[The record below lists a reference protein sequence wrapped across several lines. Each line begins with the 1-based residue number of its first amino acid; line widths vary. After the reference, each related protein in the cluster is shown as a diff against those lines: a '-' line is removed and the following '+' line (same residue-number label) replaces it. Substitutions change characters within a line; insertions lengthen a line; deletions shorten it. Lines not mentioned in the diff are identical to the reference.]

1 MTIPVAPSQEA
12 SQPAHHRPVPW
23 RTILATIG
31 AVLATVAAILVVR
44 EVSRILVWIIIA
56 AFLAIVLSPPVN
68 FLEQRLRF
76 PRALATVV
84 VFILGLVVL
93 AALLYTFIRPIV
105 DQTQQFV
112 DDFPRHVEDAKAGRG
127 PLGGVVDRFDL
138 DRRLE
143 ERQGAIKENV
153 NRLGSRSVGI
163 LTRVGNAVAATLTI
177 VVLAILMV
185 LSGPRM
191 LTGGLGILSPPRREH
206 IRHVASDCAKA
217 VTGYVAGN
225 LLISVVA
232 GTAAFL
238 FLWAAGVPFRT
249 VLALW
254 VAFADLI
261 PLVGATL
268 GAFPAVIVA
277 FLNST
282 TMGIWTV
289 LFFVAYQQ
297 FENHVLQVTIMS
309 RTVDLNPLVV
319 LVSVLIGVE
328 LSGIL
333 GALLAIPL
341 AGVIQV
347 VGRDVLDSRRGRMKD
362 EPTIGTDEVPVS
374 EAASTSEVDE
384 VDDVDDKAERVEE
397 AEDTEG
403 AGDADQDGKVRRPR
417 QRSWPWSRKP
427 SPPKIPS
434 SSP

>member
-1 MTIPVAPSQEA
+1 MTVPVAPA
-12 SQPAHHRPVPW
+12 HRPVPW
-23 RTILATIG
+23 RTILATIA
-31 AVLATVAAILVVR
+31 AVLGTLLAILVMR
-44 EVSRILVWIIIA
+44 EISKVLVWIIIA
-56 AFLAIVLSPPVN
+56 AFFAIVLSPPVN
-68 FLEQRLRF
+68 FLQHRLRF

-84 VFILGLVVL
+84 VFVLGLAVMT
-93 AALLYTFIRPIV
+93 AMLYAFIRPIV
-105 DQTQQFV
+105 DQTQRFV
-112 DDFPRHVEDAKAGRG
+112 DNFPRYVEDAKAGRG
-127 PLGGVVDRFDL
+127 PLGGVVSRYDL
-138 DRRLE
+138 DQRLE
-143 ERQGAIKENV
+143 ERQSAIKDNL
-153 NRLGSRSVGI
+153 NRLGTQSVDI
-163 LTRVGNAVAATLTI
+163 LARVGNAVASTLTI
-177 VVLAILMV
+177 IVLTILML

-191 LTGGLGILSPPRREH
+191 LQGGLNILSPPKREH
-206 IRHVASDCAKA
+206 IRHVSVDCAKA

-225 LLISVVA
+225 LLISIIA

-238 FLWAAGVPFRT
+238 ALWVIGVPFRT

-268 GAFPAVIVA
+268 GAIPAVIVA

-309 RTVDLNPLVV
+309 RTVALNPLVV

-347 VGRDVLDSRRGRMKD
+347 IGREVLDSHRGGVKD
-362 EPTIGTDEVPVS
+362 EPTIGSDAVPVS
-374 EAASTSEVDE
+374 KHPKTGDGT
-384 VDDVDDKAERVEE
+384 DDGADT
-397 AEDTEG
+397 EDTEDAVAPESDKG
-403 AGDADQDGKVRRPR
+403 AEGKPR
-417 QRSWPWSRKP
+417 QWSLRLRRK
-427 SPPKIPS
+427 SPTPEVPS
-434 SSP
+434 SST